1 MNTKSMIATIGP
13 ISRAGN
19 TPDTPTIKLA
29 INVIK
34 KITMFADWN
43 ALCKDVIFFS
53 SLTYNSLSKIN
64 ALIFYHIFFPPLFIL

>member
-19 TPDTPTIKLA
+19 TLATPTIKLA

-43 ALCKDVIFFS
+43 VLCKDVIF
-53 SLTYNSLSKIN
+53 L
-64 ALIFYHIFFPPLFIL
+64 HH